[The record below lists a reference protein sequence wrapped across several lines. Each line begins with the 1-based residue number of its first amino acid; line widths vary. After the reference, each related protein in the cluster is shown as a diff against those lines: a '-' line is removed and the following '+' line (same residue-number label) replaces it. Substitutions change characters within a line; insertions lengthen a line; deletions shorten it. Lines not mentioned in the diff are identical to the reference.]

1 MISFDEINNWHSIMA
16 SGCAIY
22 LDYGNRRTGVAI
34 SDASWTIA
42 TPLTVLE
49 TTDVLNGLLKILKE
63 YRISLIVIGIP
74 LALNG
79 GMHGQQHEIVNNFS
93 ENLQAFLNKNNFA
106 IPIMQYDERL
116 STVAANRVLADAELS
131 IKGKKK
137 RVDKVAAS
145 FVLQGILDRVKYKV
159 YED

>member
-1 MISFDEINNWHSIMA
+1 MISFDDVNDWRLVVA

-22 LDYGNRRTGVAI
+22 LDYGNKRTGVAI

-42 TPLTVLE
+42 TPLIVLE
-49 TTDVLNGLLKILKE
+49 TSNIFDGLLKILRE
-63 YRISLIVIGIP
+63 YKISLIIIGIP

-79 GMHGQQHEIVNNFS
+79 GVHGQQHEIVNEFS
-93 ENLQAFLNKNNFA
+93 EKLQKLLSKNNVS

-116 STVAANRVLADAELS
+116 SSVVANRVLVEAELS

-145 FVLQGILDRVKYKV
+145 FVLQGILDRVKYKI
-159 YED
+159 YEN